1 MLPGSQRDSPWPTH
15 ATAAGSR
22 TKDTRPPCDGILRQL
37 RCLRMARCPAGRL
50 AAVAAHRAGVGWGGN
65 VGRYRAIHR
74 LLEIYSRLLN
84 VYSTGHTGTSTIYS
98 ESIESIIDLLSSIGA
113 IVPIGEMDTQ
123 GRWGRYAD
131 DLRLRRNLGRC
142 YSGRW
147 CQASVVEHSL
157 RPAAS
162 VRCGGRKAVSRIRQ
176 SSRAGQ
182 PNTSG
187 SMRDLLAAESL
198 RKSRIKGNKVWET
211 VSGFRFAPPA
221 TDSHPVYPPDPQ
233 GR

>member
-1 MLPGSQRDSPWPTH
+1 MPTH
-15 ATAAGSR
+15 APAQGSR

-50 AAVAAHRAGVGWGGN
+50 AAVAAHRAGVGWGVN

-74 LLEIYSRLLN
+74 LLEIYSRLSN
-84 VYSTGHTGTSTIYS
+84 VYSTGHTGASTVYS
-98 ESIESIIDLLSSIGA
+98 GSIESIIDLLSSIGA
-113 IVPIGEMDTQ
+113 IVPIGEMDIQ
-123 GRWGRYAD
+123 
-131 DLRLRRNLGRC
+131 
-142 YSGRW
+142 GRW

-187 SMRDLLAAESL
+187 SMRDLLAAE
-198 RKSRIKGNKVWET
+198 
-211 VSGFRFAPPA
+211 PP
-221 TDSHPVYPPDPQ
+221 
-233 GR
+233 